1 MGEDLMHIILL
12 CGGKQSGK
20 TTSATAIYG
29 YHLTQVGA
37 IPNAQIDDRGRMS
50 VVYDKEKNQGIYF
63 DIDSRDQE
71 FLKFKR
77 NYCDKYINHVGF
89 ADELKRVC
97 ASLFQLDYDKITGT
111 NQQKEELC
119 AITWGNI
126 YKTLSSAAVKKVR
139 KIYGDFEENS
149 CLTNRQFMEVF
160 GTFVC
165 RSISENCHVSSAYQ
179 KIKSMDSQIVINT
192 DCRFEN
198 EFCIFEK
205 DPDVIKIRLLRDT
218 ERSEALSER
227 GLDNI
232 DNSRFDLIVDNQ
244 VMSMQEKNMIIIKYL
259 LSRNILSEKDIEV
272 VK

>member
-1 MGEDLMHIILL
+1 MHIILL

-37 IPNAQIDDRGRMS
+37 IPNAQIDDSGRMS
-50 VVYDKEKNQGIYF
+50 VIYDKEKNQGIYF
-63 DIDSRDQE
+63 DIDSRDPE

-77 NYCDKYINHVGF
+77 NYCDKYITHVGF

-111 NQQKEELC
+111 NEQKQELST
-119 AITWGNI
+119 ITWGNI
-126 YKTLSSAAVKKVR
+126 YKTLSSRALKKIK
-139 KIYGDFEENS
+139 KIYGDFEDNS
-149 CLTNRQFMEVF
+149 YLTNRQFMEVF

-165 RSISENCHVSSAYQ
+165 RSIYEECHILSAYK
-179 KIKSMDSQIVINT
+179 KIKSLDSQIVINT

-198 EFCIFEK
+198 EFCVFEK
-205 DPDVIKIRLLRDT
+205 DPNVIKIRLMRDT
-218 ERSEALSER
+218 EKSQALSER

-232 DNSRFDLIVDNQ
+232 DSSRFDLVVDNHD
-244 VMSMQEKNMIIIKYL
+244 MSMQEKNMIIIKYL
-259 LSRNILSEKDIEV
+259 LSKNILSEKDIEV